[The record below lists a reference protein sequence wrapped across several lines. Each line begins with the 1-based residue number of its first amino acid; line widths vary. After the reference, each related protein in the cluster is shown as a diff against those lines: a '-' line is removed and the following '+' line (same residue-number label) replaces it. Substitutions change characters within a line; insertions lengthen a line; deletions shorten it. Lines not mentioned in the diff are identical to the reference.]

1 MKKSLIILSISF
13 LAFAC
18 SPKAPVE
25 VPAEADNKASAVQEK
40 GEEAAPDA
48 QADNKK
54 AEEAEAKAVVAP
66 DSEENKA
73 KDLAVDP
80 KTCKVTHCK
89 TFPGFEDNGLE
100 CTDSNLLRKDG
111 YQYGDQVLKAQRVKH
126 SGAACEVKETEPLC
140 FIGLYGLR
148 RDISKYGVYYC
159 DPRNC
164 VVEDF
169 SECGSENS
177 KKDLAVDPKTCK
189 VTHCK
194 SFPGFED
201 NGLACDTAAIVKAG
215 YELGDEVLHIHEIS
229 YGEDEVCDTK
239 EGELSEAC
247 FKLKTQCFLNPKQH
261 AKAVN
266 ALGWDMC
273 EADCIL
279 IK

>member
-1 MKKSLIILSISF
+1 MKIKWIILSIS
-13 LAFAC
+13 LLVLAC
-18 SPKAPVE
+18 SPKAP
-25 VPAEADNKASAVQEK
+25 AEAPSEADKQASAAQEK
-40 GEEAAPDA
+40 DVKAVPEDKAED
-48 QADNKK
+48 KK
-54 AEEAEAKAVVAP
+54 VEEAEAKPVVAP
-66 DSEENKA
+66 DSEENKG
-73 KDLAVDP
+73 KDLAIDP

-100 CTDSNLLRKDG
+100 CTDSNLLHSKG
-111 YQYGDQVLKAQRVKH
+111 YFYGDKVLEAKRVKH

-140 FIGLYGLR
+140 FMGLYGLS
-148 RDISKYGVYYC
+148 RDISKYGVSYC

-164 VVEDF
+164 VIDDF
-169 SECGSENS
+169 SACGSENS
-177 KKDLAVDPKTCK
+177 KKDLAVDPKICK

-201 NGLACDTAAIVKAG
+201 NGLACDTSAIVKAG
-215 YELGDEVLHIHEIS
+215 YELGDEVLHIHEVT
-229 YGEDEVCDTK
+229 YGQDEVCDTK
-239 EGELSEAC
+239 DGELSEAC

-279 IK
+279 TH